1 MRRLLCM
8 SCVLLVWAGS
18 TTQTQARTDDPY
30 PMVSSLIQ
38 EARSLRLAGD
48 LFGSEARLV
57 RAQRIAP
64 RSSDVYLELAHLRK
78 DQGDYTGLRDVVEF
92 GANVSDG
99 PSGSLAQLRALKSK
113 LSVLLPLDSE
123 TPFSLPPVARDEV
136 LDRQKINQS
145 AQDSPSTVVSKTE
158 EKSLSEEATPR
169 SSDQPATVVAEK
181 PAQIKT
187 GEKPASGEL
196 VSKAT
201 PETETETPRP
211 ETVSGPE
218 IKPLEDE
225 PRADNKSRTQE
236 STITGGSASGSGEQK
251 AIVAKPETSPE
262 PLVTAKRS
270 VQPASDEAARG
281 SSRDTKPER
290 KSSDKS
296 RAGAGFVGLGILG
309 RPQSGAWMSTGPI
322 ETDY

>member
-1 MRRLLCM
+1 VRRVLCM
-8 SCVLLVWAGS
+8 SCLLLVWVGS

-30 PMVSSLIQ
+30 PMVSSLIH

-64 RSSDVYLELAHLRK
+64 RSSDVYLELAYLRK

-113 LSVLLPLDSE
+113 LAVLLPLDSE

-136 LDRQKINQS
+136 LDRQKIDQS
-145 AQDSPSTVVSKTE
+145 VQDSPSTVALNAE
-158 EKSLSEEATPR
+158 EKSMSEEATPR
-169 SSDQPATVVAEK
+169 PLDQPAPVLAEK
-181 PAQIKT
+181 LVQVKT
-187 GEKPASGEL
+187 EERPASDEL

-201 PETETETPRP
+201 PGTETKTSRP
-211 ETVSGPE
+211 ETASGPE

-236 STITGGSASGSGEQK
+236 SMVPSGSASDSGEQK
-251 AIVAKPETSPE
+251 SIVAKPEISPE
-262 PLVTAKRS
+262 PLVTSKRL
-270 VQPASDEAARG
+270 VQPASDETARE
-281 SSRDTKPER
+281 SLRDIKPER
-290 KSSDKS
+290 RSSDKS
-296 RAGAGFVGLGILG
+296 SVGAGFVGLGILG

-322 ETDY
+322 ETEY

>member
-1 MRRLLCM
+1 M
-8 SCVLLVWAGS
+8 SCMLLVWAGS

-92 GANVSDG
+92 GSSVSDG

-136 LDRQKINQS
+136 LDKQKIDQS
-145 AQDSPSTVVSKTE
+145 AQDSPSTLALKTE
-158 EKSLSEEATPR
+158 KKALSEEATPR
-169 SSDQPATVVAEK
+169 PSDQPATVVAEK
-181 PAQIKT
+181 PAQVKT
-187 GEKPASGEL
+187 EERPASDEL
-196 VSKAT
+196 VSEAA
-201 PETETETPRP
+201 PESETKTPRP

-218 IKPLEDE
+218 IKPLQDQ
-225 PRADNKSRTQE
+225 PRSDNKSRTQE
-236 STITGGSASGSGEQK
+236 SMVSSGSASGSGEQK
-251 AIVAKPETSPE
+251 SIVAKPETKQE
-262 PLVTAKRS
+262 PPVTAKRS
-270 VQPASDEAARG
+270 VQPASDQTARE
-281 SSRDTKPER
+281 SSRDTKTER
-290 KSSDKS
+290 KSSDKPS
-296 RAGAGFVGLGILG
+296 VGAGFVGLGILG

-322 ETDY
+322 ETEY

>member
-1 MRRLLCM
+1 MRRVLCM

-18 TTQTQARTDDPY
+18 TMQTQARTDDPY

-64 RSSDVYLELAHLRK
+64 RSSDVYLEMAHLRK

-92 GANVSDG
+92 GATVSDG

-136 LDRQKINQS
+136 LDREKLNKS
-145 AQDSPSTVVSKTE
+145 AQDSPSTVALNAE
-158 EKSLSEEATPR
+158 EKSQSEEATPR
-169 SSDQPATVVAEK
+169 PLGQPAPVVAEK
-181 PAQIKT
+181 PVQVTT
-187 GEKPASGEL
+187 GEGPSSDEL
-196 VSKAT
+196 VSNAAPESETKTPKPKAV
-201 PETETETPRP
+201 PGQEVKR
-211 ETVSGPE
+211 
-218 IKPLEDE
+218 LHAE
-225 PRADNKSRTQE
+225 PKVGNKARTQE
-236 STITGGSASGSGEQK
+236 SVVSTESASGSSEPRS
-251 AIVAKPETSPE
+251 IVAKPEITQE
-262 PLVTAKRS
+262 PPVTAKDP
-270 VQPASDEAARG
+270 VQPVSDETARED
-281 SSRDTKPER
+281 SRDTKPER
-290 KSSDKS
+290 KPSDKS
-296 RAGAGFVGLGILG
+296 SVGAGFVGLGILG

-322 ETDY
+322 ETEY

>member
-1 MRRLLCM
+1 M

-99 PSGSLAQLRALKSK
+99 PSGSLAQLRALKRK

-145 AQDSPSTVVSKTE
+145 AQDSPSTVALKTE
-158 EKSLSEEATPR
+158 EKSRSEEATPR
-169 SSDQPATVVAEK
+169 PSDQPAPVVAEK
-181 PAQIKT
+181 PAQVKA
-187 GEKPASGEL
+187 EDKVASDEL

-201 PETETETPRP
+201 PQTETKTPRL

-225 PRADNKSRTQE
+225 PRADGKSRTQE
-236 STITGGSASGSGEQK
+236 STIPGGSASDSAEQK

-262 PLVTAKRS
+262 PLITAKRP
-270 VQPASDEAARG
+270 VQPASDEPARE

-290 KSSDKS
+290 KLSDKS

-322 ETDY
+322 ETEY

>member
-1 MRRLLCM
+1 M

-64 RSSDVYLELAHLRK
+64 RSSDVYLELAYLRK

-113 LSVLLPLDSE
+113 LSVLLPLDSK

-145 AQDSPSTVVSKTE
+145 AQDSPSTVALKTE
-158 EKSLSEEATPR
+158 EKSLSEEARPR
-169 SSDQPATVVAEK
+169 PSDQPAPVVAEK
-181 PAQIKT
+181 PFQVKT
-187 GEKPASGEL
+187 EERPASDEL
-196 VSKAT
+196 VSKAAPESEPKT
-201 PETETETPRP
+201 PKPETISASE
-211 ETVSGPE
+211 V
-218 IKPLEDE
+218 KPLQDE
-225 PRADNKSRTQE
+225 PRADNKERTQE
-236 STITGGSASGSGEQK
+236 SIVPSGSASGSSEQK
-251 AIVAKPETSPE
+251 SIVAKPETKQGP
-262 PLVTAKRS
+262 PVTAKRS

-322 ETDY
+322 ETEY

>member
-18 TTQTQARTDDPY
+18 TMQTQARTDDPY

-64 RSSDVYLELAHLRK
+64 RSSEVYLELAHLRK

-99 PSGSLAQLRALKSK
+99 PSTSLAQLRALKSK

-136 LDRQKINQS
+136 LDRQKVNQP
-145 AQDSPSTVVSKTE
+145 AQDRSGTVALKTE
-158 EKSLSEEATPR
+158 ESHCPKRPR
-169 SSDQPATVVAEK
+169 LDR
-181 PAQIKT
+181 QINRRPLWPKNRSRLKLRR
-187 GEKPASGEL
+187 G
-196 VSKAT
+196 
-201 PETETETPRP
+201 PRLTSWYP
-211 ETVSGPE
+211 
-218 IKPLEDE
+218 KL
-225 PRADNKSRTQE
+225 PRDRNKD
-236 STITGGSASGSGEQK
+236 A
-251 AIVAKPETSPE
+251 
-262 PLVTAKRS
+262 
-270 VQPASDEAARG
+270 
-281 SSRDTKPER
+281 
-290 KSSDKS
+290 
-296 RAGAGFVGLGILG
+296 
-309 RPQSGAWMSTGPI
+309 
-322 ETDY
+322 

>member
-1 MRRLLCM
+1 MRRVLCM
-8 SCVLLVWAGS
+8 SCVLLIWAGS

-113 LSVLLPLDSE
+113 LSVLLPLDSG

-145 AQDSPSTVVSKTE
+145 AHDSPSMVALKTE
-158 EKSLSEEATPR
+158 EKSQSEEATPR
-169 SSDQPATVVAEK
+169 PVGQPASVVAEK
-181 PAQIKT
+181 TVQVKT
-187 GEKPASGEL
+187 EERPASDEL

-201 PETETETPRP
+201 RESEPKTPKP
-211 ETVSGPE
+211 ETVSASE
-218 IKPLEDE
+218 VKPLQDE
-225 PRADNKSRTQE
+225 PRADNKARTQE
-236 STITGGSASGSGEQK
+236 SIVPRGSASGSSEQK
-251 AIVAKPETSPE
+251 SIVAKPETKQE
-262 PLVTAKRS
+262 PPVTAKRS
-270 VQPASDEAARG
+270 VQPASDEPARED
-281 SSRDTKPER
+281 SRDTKPER

-296 RAGAGFVGLGILG
+296 RVGAGFVGLGILG

-322 ETDY
+322 ETEY